1 MKQISKMS
9 YQLMVICAFSA
20 VTKTVDYHDFRKYYG
35 VVEND
40 KD

>member
-9 YQLMVICAFSA
+9 CQLMAICAFSA

-35 VVEND
+35 VAENG

>member
-1 MKQISKMS
+1 MKQISKTS
-9 YQLMVICAFSA
+9 CQLMAICAFSA

-35 VVEND
+35 VAEND